1 VFTQSDI
8 VSEEIPTVEE
18 LKARGTV
25 ILDILHPDE
34 HLEAMCSL
42 YLITQDVGNDIL
54 RFHELWAT
62 WTESFERVLGI
73 AQRVRG

>member
-25 ILDILHPDE
+25 ILDTLHPDE
-34 HLEAMCSL
+34 QLEAMSSL
-42 YLITQDVGNDIL
+42 HLITQDVGEDFR
-54 RFHELWAT
+54 RFLELWAT